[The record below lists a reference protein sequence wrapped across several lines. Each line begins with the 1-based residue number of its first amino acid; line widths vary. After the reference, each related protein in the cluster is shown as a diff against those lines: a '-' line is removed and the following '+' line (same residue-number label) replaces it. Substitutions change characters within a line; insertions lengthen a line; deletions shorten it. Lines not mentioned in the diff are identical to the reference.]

1 MTYSLV
7 IVESPA
13 KCSKIEK
20 FLGPGYKCLASFGHL
35 TKLSSLK
42 NIDIE
47 NNFTLKFNIIQE
59 KAKNIQQLQKAVN
72 NANDVILATDDDR
85 EGEAIAWHICKLFK
99 LSIQNTKRIL
109 FNEITETA
117 IKNSINTPT
126 NLNLNIIHAQQ
137 TRQILDLLLGYRI
150 SPLLWKNISS
160 NINNSLS
167 AGRCQ
172 TPALRLVYDNYIELK
187 DNQGKKVY
195 NTIGYFTN
203 KVIPFNLDYNFDSKD
218 SVEDFLEKS
227 KEFPHILSQEAPK
240 ETKRNPPQPFTTSSL
255 QQTASNLLNFP
266 PKVTM
271 QVCQKLYEEGLITY
285 MRTDSK
291 TYSKE
296 FLDLANKYIEKTYG
310 EQFVNKNLYSLTSQQ
325 KVKKEKKDNKN
336 AQEAHEAIRPTN
348 INITDIDKTFDN
360 KEIRMYKLIWK
371 NTVQSCM
378 EPAIYKTITFKIS
391 APLDL
396 IYKYIGEECLFLGW
410 QLLNDSKKEDQKEIA
425 YNYLPKIK
433 NKKVN
438 FCKITSKVTIKDL
451 KMRYTEAKLVQL
463 LEEKGIG
470 RPSTFSALI
479 DKIQE
484 RNYVKK
490 ENVEGKVINCEN
502 LELEKEEN
510 TIKIITEEKTFGN
523 EKNKLIIQPIGIA
536 VIEFLLKNCENLF
549 KYEYT
554 EDLENKLDLIAK
566 GDLDWLDTCKNYNT
580 EILEFVKLISKDVK
594 KEEYKLDDNH
604 FYIIGKYGPVIK
616 YVNGDKT
623 LFKNIKDNLDHEAIK
638 RGEYKLEDIIENDN
652 KSRGKLLGKY
662 KDKDVYLKKGKFG
675 LYIECGEDNK
685 SIKNLKKKENMIS
698 LDDVLPFLESKI
710 VREINET
717 LSIRK
722 GNYGDYIFYKT
733 SNMKKPQFYKLNT
746 FEDDYKTCSIE
757 TIKQWIKEKY
767 NI

>member
-47 NNFTLKFNIIQE
+47 NNFSLKFSIIEE
-59 KAKNIQQLQKAVN
+59 KANTIQKLQKAIN
-72 NANDVILATDDDR
+72 SANDVILATDDDR
-85 EGEAIAWHICKLFK
+85 EGEAIAWHICKLFN
-99 LSIQNTKRIL
+99 LSVSNTKRIL

-117 IKNSINTPT
+117 IKNSINRIT

-137 TRQILDLLLGYRI
+137 TRQILDLLLGYRV

-172 TPALRLVYDNYIELK
+172 TPALRLIYDNYIELK
-187 DNQGKKVY
+187 DNSGKKVY
-195 NTIGYFTN
+195 NTTGYFTD
-203 KVIPFNLDYNFDSKD
+203 KIIPFSLEHNFDSTE
-218 SVEDFLEKS
+218 SVKEFLEKT
-227 KEFPHILSQEAPK
+227 KEFQHILSQETPK
-240 ETKRNPPQPFTTSSL
+240 EVKRNPPQPFTTSTI
-255 QQTASNLLNFP
+255 QQTASNVLNFS
-266 PKVTM
+266 PKITM

-296 FLDLANKYIEKTYG
+296 FIDITTKFIEKSYG
-310 EQFVNKNLYSLTSQQ
+310 KDFINKNILNFANQDKQ
-325 KVKKEKKDNKN
+325 DKQDKKNTQD
-336 AQEAHEAIRPTN
+336 AHEAIRPTN
-348 INITDIDKTFDN
+348 INITDIDKSFDN

-378 EPAIYKTITFKIS
+378 EAAIYTSITFKIT
-391 APLDL
+391 APLDF
-396 IYKYIGEECLFLGW
+396 IYKYIAEECRFLGW
-410 QLLNDSKKEDQKEIA
+410 HLLNDSQKEDQKEIA

-438 FCKITSKVTIKDL
+438 FSKITSKVTIKDL
-451 KMRYTEAKLVQL
+451 KMHYTEARLVQL

-470 RPSTFSALI
+470 RPSTFSSLI

-502 LELEKEEN
+502 LEVEKEEN
-510 TIKIITEEKTFGN
+510 AIKTIIEEKSFGN

-536 VIEFLLKNCENLF
+536 VIEFLLKHCETLF
-549 KYEYT
+549 KYKYT

-580 EILEFVKLISKDVK
+580 EILEFVEPISKDIK

-616 YVNGDKT
+616 YVEDGKT
-623 LFKNIKDNLDHEAIK
+623 LFKSIKENLDHEAIK
-638 RGEYKLEDIIENDN
+638 RGEYKVEDIIENEN
-652 KSRGKLLGKY
+652 KSKGKLLGKY
-662 KDKDVYLKKGKFG
+662 RDKDVYLKKGKFG

-685 SIKNLKKKENMIS
+685 SIKNLKKNENQIT
-698 LDDVLPFLESKI
+698 LEDVKPFLESKI

-733 SNMKKPQFYKLNT
+733 PTMKKPQFYKLNT
-746 FEDDYKTCSIE
+746 FDDDHKKCSIE